1 MRYTILSTFERLP
14 YFTIEGFRQIAG
26 DDVVDDAHARTALYR
41 WVKAGHLIALK
52 KGVYM
57 HRRFYE
63 QHCQDTAF
71 SQVVSAILLP
81 QSYLSL
87 EYVLQ
92 QHEILTEITYPVT
105 AITIKNTRTIVN
117 SLGTFVYRHI
127 QTDLYQGFQIMEA
140 YGMPYAQA
148 SVAKALF
155 DYLYLRPLPADLEP
169 QRYNLAEELRLNL
182 DDFTREER
190 EEFAGYIARTDA
202 LKMGRSNMRRMKMH
216 RIMSN
221 LEVHVWQP

>member
-1 MRYTILSTFERLP
+1 MRHTILSAFERLP
-14 YFTIEGFRQIAG
+14 YFTIEGFRQFAG
-26 DDVVDDAHARTALYR
+26 DDVVDDAHVRTALYR

-63 QHCQDTAF
+63 QHRQDAAF
-71 SQVVSAILLP
+71 APVVSAILLP

-92 QHEILTEITYPVT
+92 QHGILTDITFPVT
-105 AITIKNTRTIVN
+105 AITIKNTRTILN

-127 QTDLYQGFQIMEA
+127 QPQLYCGFQILEA
-140 YGMPYAQA
+140 YGVPYAQA
-148 SVAKALF
+148 SAAKALS

-169 QRYNLAEELRLNL
+169 RRYNLAEELRLNL
-182 DDFTREER
+182 DEFTRDER
-190 EEFAGYIARTDA
+190 EEFVGYVIKSETTRKGGA
-202 LKMGRSNMRRMKMH
+202 KMRR
-216 RIMSN
+216 ILNN
-221 LEVHVWQP
+221 LEVHVWRR

>member
-1 MRYTILSTFERLP
+1 MRHTILSAFERLP

-26 DDVVDDAHARTALYR
+26 EDIRDDAHARMALYR

-63 QHCQDTAF
+63 RHRQEVAF
-71 SQVVSAILLP
+71 SAVVSAILMP

-92 QHEILTEITYPVT
+92 LYGILTEITYPVT
-105 AITIKNTRTIVN
+105 AITIKNTRRIVN

-127 QTDLYQGFQIMEA
+127 QPDLYEGFQIMDA
-140 YGMPYAQA
+140 YGIPYAQA
-148 SVAKALF
+148 SAAKALF
-155 DYLYLRPLPADLEP
+155 DYFYLRPLLVDIAPV
-169 QRYNLAEELRLNL
+169 RYNLAEELRLNL
-182 DDFTREER
+182 DEFATEVRV
-190 EEFAGYIARTDA
+190 EFAGYIANSA
-202 LKMGRSNMRRMKMH
+202 VKMGHMKMRR
-216 RIMSN
+216 ILNN
-221 LEVHVWQP
+221 LEYHVWRP

>member
-1 MRYTILSTFERLP
+1 MKYALLSAFEHLP

-26 DDVVDDAHARTALYR
+26 DAAIDDARARIALSR

-52 KGVYM
+52 NGVYM

-63 QHCQDTAF
+63 LHRQEAAF
-71 SQVVSAILLP
+71 APVVSAILLP

-92 QHEILTEITYPVT
+92 QASILTEITYPVT

-117 SLGTFVYRHI
+117 HLGTFVYRHI
-127 QTDLYQGFQIMEA
+127 QPDLYFGFQIMEA

-148 SVAKALF
+148 PAAKALF
-155 DYLYLRPLPADLEP
+155 DYLYLRTSPADLDP
-169 QRYNLAEELRLNL
+169 QHYNLAEELRLNL
-182 DDFTREER
+182 EEFTREEQD
-190 EEFAGYIARTDA
+190 EFAGYV
-202 LKMGRSNMRRMKMH
+202 LKSEAIQKGGAKMRR
-216 RIMSN
+216 ILNN
-221 LEVHVWQP
+221 LEVHVWRR

>member
-1 MRYTILSTFERLP
+1 MRYTILSAFERLP

-26 DDVVDDAHARTALYR
+26 NDAVDDAHARTALYR
-41 WVKAGHLIALK
+41 WVKAGHMIALK

-63 QHCQDTAF
+63 QHRQDAAF
-71 SQVVSAILLP
+71 APAVSSILLP

-92 QHEILTEITYPVT
+92 QHGILTEITYPVT
-105 AITIKNTRTIVN
+105 AITIKNTRTVVN

-127 QTDLYQGFQIMEA
+127 QPELYYGFQIMEA
-140 YGMPYAQA
+140 YGVPYAQA

-169 QRYNLAEELRLNL
+169 QRYNLAEDLRLNVEE
-182 DDFTREER
+182 FTREER
-190 EEFAGYIARTDA
+190 EEFAGYV
-202 LKMGRSNMRRMKMH
+202 LKSETIRKGGVKMRH
-216 RIMSN
+216 VLNN
-221 LEVHVWQP
+221 LEVHVWRR

>member
-1 MRYTILSTFERLP
+1 MRYKILSAFERLP
-14 YFTIEGFRQIAG
+14 YFTIEGFRQIVGG
-26 DDVVDDAHARTALYR
+26 DVADDAYARTALYR

-63 QHCQDTAF
+63 QHRQDAAF
-71 SQVVSAILLP
+71 ASAVSTILLP

-92 QHEILTEITYPVT
+92 QYGILTEITYPVT
-105 AITIKNTRTIVN
+105 AITIKNTRTILN

-127 QTDLYQGFQIMEA
+127 QPDLYFGFQIMEA
-140 YGMPYAQA
+140 YGVPCAQA
-148 SVAKALF
+148 STTKALF
-155 DYLYLRPLPADLEP
+155 DYLYMRPLPADLEP

-182 DDFTREER
+182 DEFTQDEW
-190 EEFAGYIARTDA
+190 EEFAGYV
-202 LKMGRSNMRRMKMH
+202 LKSETIQKGGAKMRR
-216 RIMSN
+216 ILNN
-221 LEVHVWQP
+221 LEVHVWRR

>member
-1 MRYTILSTFERLP
+1 MRYTILSVFERLP

-26 DDVVDDAHARTALYR
+26 GDVVDDAHARTALYR
-41 WVKAGHLIALK
+41 WVKAGHLLALK

-63 QHCQDTAF
+63 LHRQDAAF
-71 SQVVSAILLP
+71 APAVSAILLP

-92 QHEILTEITYPVT
+92 QHGILTEITYPVT
-105 AITIKNTRTIVN
+105 AITIKNTRTILN

-127 QTDLYQGFQIMEA
+127 QPDLYFGFQIMEA
-140 YGMPYAQA
+140 YDVPYAQA
-148 SVAKALF
+148 STAKALF

-169 QRYNLAEELRLNL
+169 QLYNLAEELRLNL
-182 DDFTREER
+182 DEFTRDQR
-190 EEFAGYIARTDA
+190 EEFAGYVFKSETIRKGSA
-202 LKMGRSNMRRMKMH
+202 KMRR
-216 RIMSN
+216 ILNN
-221 LEVHVWQP
+221 LEVHVWRR